1 MFKFMSA
8 SLVASTVLAATITL
22 LPHMTQKADAS
33 TFVPWETVNLEWN
46 DVLKVRE
53 QPNSN
58 ARVVGAIVDNSTAV
72 SLTGTCTNG
81 INVKNSGEL
90 SKWEIRKLVRY
101 EWCQIVRDT
110 GEGGVINGW
119 VYGRYIQPR

>member
-1 MFKFMSA
+1 MFKFLSV
-8 SLVASTVLAATITL
+8 SLVASSVLASTIL
-22 LPHMTQKADAS
+22 FSPHMTQNAEAS

-53 QPNSN
+53 QPNSK
-58 ARVVGAIVDNSTAV
+58 ARVVGAIVDNSTAI

-81 INVKNSGEL
+81 IDVKNVVSL

-110 GEGGVINGW
+110 GEGGLINGW
-119 VYGRYIQPR
+119 VYGRYIQPK